1 MTGATVRAPAVLATA
16 MLLATACA
24 GAGEGDRQPAEA
36 KSRAEV
42 EAEARAEVQALA
54 DLAGGPVTTWAT
66 RTRRCDIGDPGR
78 SWAMDGTAR
87 IPLPADEHVATVRA
101 VRTRWTRA
109 GWDFGDRRIAPDES
123 LPGTVTGS
131 LSAGDPG
138 GGLNVSVTSRSSDDH
153 LAVVFGAR
161 CYQPVEG
168 EDPAGG

>member
-101 VRTRWTRA
+101 VRTGGPAPAGTSATVASRRTNPCPAPSRDRSAPAIRA
-109 GWDFGDRRIAPDES
+109 A
-123 LPGTVTGS
+123 GS
-131 LSAGDPG
+131 
-138 GGLNVSVTSRSSDDH
+138 TSR
-153 LAVVFGAR
+153 
-161 CYQPVEG
+161 
-168 EDPAGG
+168 